1 MPSERRTVFV
11 ERDTYIETFF
21 EMLKAQLR
29 EAKVK
34 PDGKSATYR
43 NLTVAASW
51 SNELWEVQLN
61 NAEVAEPIRRQYDP
75 TKARS
80 AEGAANYFVD
90 ELRRATGQEPL
101 PRPEAA
107 LRHNGRRPQRV

>member
-1 MPSERRTVFV
+1 M
-11 ERDTYIETFF
+11 ERDAYIEAFF
-21 EMLKAQLR
+21 ETLKAQLR
-29 EAKVK
+29 EAKVR

-43 NLTVAASW
+43 NLVVAASW

-61 NAEVAEPIRRQYDP
+61 NTEVAEPIRRQYDP
-75 TKARS
+75 TRARS

-107 LRHNGRRPQRV
+107 MRHNGARRQQRV

>member
-1 MPSERRTVFV
+1 V
-11 ERDTYIETFF
+11 ERDAYIEAFF
-21 EMLKAQLR
+21 EGLKTQLR
-29 EAKVK
+29 EAKVR

-43 NLTVAASW
+43 NLTIAASW

-61 NAEVAEPIRRQYDP
+61 NTEVAEPIRRQYDP

-90 ELRRATGQEPL
+90 ELRRATGQEPIL
-101 PRPEAA
+101 RPETL
-107 LRHNGRRPQRV
+107 LRHNGGRRQQRV